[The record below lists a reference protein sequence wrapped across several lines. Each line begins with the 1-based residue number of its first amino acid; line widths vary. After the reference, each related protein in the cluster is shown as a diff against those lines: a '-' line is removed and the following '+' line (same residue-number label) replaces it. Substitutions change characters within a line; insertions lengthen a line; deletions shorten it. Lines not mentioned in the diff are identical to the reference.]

1 MNVLVFPGQGAQY
14 PSMASDLPLDR
25 LEVEQAFST
34 AQDILGYDLL
44 AAMRDADADELKQTH
59 IAQPALYVHSL
70 IRLNAAES
78 LPSIDAVAGHSLG
91 EFTALACAQVYDF
104 ATGLK
109 LVRDRSQAM
118 KSACDQVGGTMAAV
132 LGLDDEIVEKVCE
145 DIDGVV
151 VAANYNSPGQIV
163 ISGEMDAIASAS
175 QVLSDKGARKV
186 VPLVVGGAFHSPLME
201 PARKQL
207 AESIEAADFKAPTC
221 PVYQNVHGKP
231 VTDPA
236 ELKKNLIAQLTA
248 PVRWSQS
255 MQRMIA
261 DGADHIYEVGGNGK
275 VLRGL
280 FKRIDRNLSSDVI

>member
-14 PSMASDLPLDR
+14 PGMASDLPLDR
-25 LEVEQAFST
+25 DEVKQAFAT
-34 AQDILGYDLL
+34 AKEILGYDLL
-44 AAMRDADADELKQTH
+44 AAMTDADADELKQTH

-70 IRLNAAES
+70 IRLNAAEA
-78 LPSIDAVAGHSLG
+78 LPSVDAVAGHSLG
-91 EFTALACAQVYDF
+91 ELTALACAKVYDF
-104 ATGLK
+104 ATGLQ
-109 LVRDRSQAM
+109 LVRDRSLAM

-132 LGLDDEIVEKVCE
+132 LGLDDDVVEQVCAQ
-145 DIDGVV
+145 IDGVV

-163 ISGEMDAIASAS
+163 ISGEIDAIDAASE
-175 QVLSDKGARKV
+175 VLSDKGARKV

-207 AESIEAADFKAPTC
+207 AESIEATVFNPPSC
-221 PVYQNVHGKP
+221 PVYQNVHGQA

-236 ELKKNLIAQLTA
+236 ELKNNLIAQLTA
-248 PVRWSQS
+248 PVKWSQS
-255 MQRMIA
+255 MQQMIS

-280 FKRIDRNLSSDVI
+280 FKRIDRNLTSDII